1 MSTDHVSTHPDS
13 PLHGNGIGSEAI
25 NLAAIRQEYTK
36 GGLKEGDL
44 PDNPLSLFNRWLH
57 EAIDA
62 QVDEPTAML
71 VGTVSPEGQP
81 STRTV
86 LLKDLHDGKFIFYT
100 NYESRKGTH
109 LAKNPYISLS
119 FVWHALERQVHIE
132 GIASKVPAGESDT
145 YFRQRPYKSR
155 IGARISPQSRPLKS
169 RMQLIRNFVAEAA
182 RWVGREV
189 ERPAHWEDMP
199 SLRIG
204 SSSGKVGQTGFTIAF
219 YIPFNRTEAGRK
231 RGLLPDI
238 SGYCTCATNK

>member
-155 IGARISPQSRPLKS
+155 I
-169 RMQLIRNFVAEAA
+169 
-182 RWVGREV
+182 EV
-189 ERPAHWEDMP
+189 ERPAHWGGYAVTPHRIEFWQGRANRLHDRFLY
-199 SLRIG
+199 SLQPDG
-204 SSSGKVGQTGFTIAF
+204 SWQKERLA
-219 YIPFNRTEAGRK
+219 P
-231 RGLLPDI
+231 
-238 SGYCTCATNK
+238 

>member
-100 NYESRKGTH
+100 NYESRKGSVYFPLFRLARAGKAGTH
-109 LAKNPYISLS
+109 
-119 FVWHALERQVHIE
+119 
-132 GIASKVPAGESDT
+132 
-145 YFRQRPYKSR
+145 
-155 IGARISPQSRPLKS
+155 
-169 RMQLIRNFVAEAA
+169 
-182 RWVGREV
+182 
-189 ERPAHWEDMP
+189 
-199 SLRIG
+199 
-204 SSSGKVGQTGFTIAF
+204 
-219 YIPFNRTEAGRK
+219 
-231 RGLLPDI
+231 
-238 SGYCTCATNK
+238 

>member
-86 LLKDLHDGKFIFYT
+86 LLKDLHDGKFIFRWGVTAYPPQCAGRST
-100 NYESRKGTH
+100 SLPTH
-109 LAKNPYISLS
+109 RA
-119 FVWHALERQVHIE
+119 
-132 GIASKVPAGESDT
+132 ASATKL
-145 YFRQRPYKSR
+145 
-155 IGARISPQSRPLKS
+155 RISC
-169 RMQLIRNFVAEAA
+169 IRLFN
-182 RWVGREV
+182 GR
-189 ERPAHWEDMP
+189 
-199 SLRIG
+199 L
-204 SSSGKVGQTGFTIAF
+204 
-219 YIPFNRTEAGRK
+219 
-231 RGLLPDI
+231 
-238 SGYCTCATNK
+238 

>member
-109 LAKNPYISLS
+109 LAKNPYISSLS
-119 FVWHALERQVHIE
+119 FGTRWKGRYTLKALPQKFLPESLIP
-132 GIASKVPAGESDT
+132 ISANVPTKA
-145 YFRQRPYKSR
+145 
-155 IGARISPQSRPLKS
+155 
-169 RMQLIRNFVAEAA
+169 V
-182 RWVGREV
+182 
-189 ERPAHWEDMP
+189 
-199 SLRIG
+199 
-204 SSSGKVGQTGFTIAF
+204 
-219 YIPFNRTEAGRK
+219 
-231 RGLLPDI
+231 
-238 SGYCTCATNK
+238 

>member
-109 LAKNPYISLS
+109 LAKNPYISPLFGS
-119 FVWHALERQVHIE
+119 FEKLPPVLFQVGSEEVLLDDTLRAADKVRKAHGKLRVTVYEGMFHVFQMALRLI
-132 GIASKVPAGESDT
+132 PESRD
-145 YFRQRPYKSR
+145 
-155 IGARISPQSRPLKS
+155 AW
-169 RMQLIRNFVAEAA
+169 EE
-182 RWVGREV
+182 VGRFLEV
-189 ERPAHWEDMP
+189 IYRIERKKEGKTVK
-199 SLRIG
+199 RVK
-204 SSSGKVGQTGFTIAF
+204 SG
-219 YIPFNRTEAGRK
+219 RERSRSEA
-231 RGLLPDI
+231 
-238 SGYCTCATNK
+238 

>member
-86 LLKDLHDGKFIFYT
+86 LLKDLHDGKLSFIPITKAGKVPIWQRIRIF
-100 NYESRKGTH
+100 
-109 LAKNPYISLS
+109 PSLS
-119 FVWHALERQVHIE
+119 FGTCWKGRYTLKALPQKFLPESLIP
-132 GIASKVPAGESDT
+132 ISANVPTKA
-145 YFRQRPYKSR
+145 
-155 IGARISPQSRPLKS
+155 
-169 RMQLIRNFVAEAA
+169 V
-182 RWVGREV
+182 
-189 ERPAHWEDMP
+189 
-199 SLRIG
+199 
-204 SSSGKVGQTGFTIAF
+204 
-219 YIPFNRTEAGRK
+219 
-231 RGLLPDI
+231 
-238 SGYCTCATNK
+238 

>member
-119 FVWHALERQVHIE
+119 FVWHALERQYKANGNNQAKAYPPSYNLDRGIPVSIVRLGPYDKSPHRHISLAKHCNKDQLSSFR
-132 GIASKVPAGESDT
+132 IIVLYKASK
-145 YFRQRPYKSR
+145 
-155 IGARISPQSRPLKS
+155 
-169 RMQLIRNFVAEAA
+169 
-182 RWVGREV
+182 
-189 ERPAHWEDMP
+189 
-199 SLRIG
+199 
-204 SSSGKVGQTGFTIAF
+204 
-219 YIPFNRTEAGRK
+219 
-231 RGLLPDI
+231 
-238 SGYCTCATNK
+238 

>member
-81 STRTV
+81 ST
-86 LLKDLHDGKFIFYT
+86 
-100 NYESRKGTH
+100 
-109 LAKNPYISLS
+109 LS

-189 ERPAHWEDMP
+189 ERPAHWGGYAVTPHRIEFWQGRANRLHDRFLY
-199 SLRIG
+199 SLQPDG
-204 SSSGKVGQTGFTIAF
+204 SWQKERLA
-219 YIPFNRTEAGRK
+219 P
-231 RGLLPDI
+231 
-238 SGYCTCATNK
+238 

>member
-1 MSTDHVSTHPDS
+1 MSTDHISTHPDS

-119 FVWHALERQVHIE
+119 FVWPHAMGKLP
-132 GIASKVPAGESDT
+132 S
-145 YFRQRPYKSR
+145 
-155 IGARISPQSRPLKS
+155 
-169 RMQLIRNFVAEAA
+169 AA
-182 RWVGREV
+182 RRKPCPKRRQSHRGRYQTKYLPV
-189 ERPAHWEDMP
+189 E
-199 SLRIG
+199 
-204 SSSGKVGQTGFTIAF
+204 
-219 YIPFNRTEAGRK
+219 K
-231 RGLLPDI
+231 R
-238 SGYCTCATNK
+238 